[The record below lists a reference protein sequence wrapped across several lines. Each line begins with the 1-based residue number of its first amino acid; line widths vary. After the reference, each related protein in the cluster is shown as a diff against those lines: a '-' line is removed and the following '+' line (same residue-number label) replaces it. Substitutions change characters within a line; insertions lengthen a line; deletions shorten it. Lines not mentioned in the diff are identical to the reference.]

1 MLKLFFPNLMKVYGI
16 SVIVKPICEHDP
28 KAQST
33 VYPETESDFNEV
45 QLNLKQEIKKQ
56 YDSKRSN

>member
-1 MLKLFFPNLMKVYGI
+1 MLKIFFPNLMKVYSI

-45 QLNLKQEIKKQ
+45 QLNLKQELKKQ

>member
-1 MLKLFFPNLMKVYGI
+1 MKVYGI

-28 KAQST
+28 KAQSI

-45 QLNLKQEIKKQ
+45 QLNLKQQIKKQ

>member
-28 KAQST
+28 KAQSI

-45 QLNLKQEIKKQ
+45 QLNLKQQIKKQ

>member
-1 MLKLFFPNLMKVYGI
+1 MIKIFFPNLLKAYDI
-16 SVIVKPICEHDP
+16 SVITKSICEHNP

-45 QLNLKQEIKKQ
+45 QLNLKQQLKKQ

>member
-1 MLKLFFPNLMKVYGI
+1 MLKLFFPNIMKAYDI
-16 SVIVKPICEHDP
+16 SVITKPICEHDP

-33 VYPETESDFNEV
+33 VYPETQIDFNEV
-45 QLNLKQEIKKQ
+45 QLNLKQQIKKQ